1 MKGGN
6 DFSQI
11 VLANKLLG
19 PLLLLTYQII
29 GVFVAVKVP
38 AAIITKTFSTIS
50 GPCVCFDVRAGML
63 ADAEGSVRSAA
74 SAWRS

>member
-50 GPCVCFDVRAGML
+50 GTCICCDVRAGML
-63 ADAEGSVRSAA
+63 AGAEGGLRLAAPACRS
-74 SAWRS
+74 